1 METTVSSQNDAFTD
15 LAERNASLR
24 RACAE
29 LKRDLQR
36 LEAELTYPLSQRLN
50 ALDLST
56 LSPQAG
62 VGRPEALLIEHFELT
77 DELSRARDE
86 LEHIEDTLIELLDRL
101 SR

>member
-1 METTVSSQNDAFTD
+1 METTIPSQSDAFTD

-36 LEAELTYPLSQRLN
+36 LEAEQTYPLSRRLN

-56 LSPQAG
+56 PRPLEG
-62 VGRPEALLIEHFELT
+62 CGRPEALLIEHFALT
-77 DELSRARDE
+77 DELLRARDE
-86 LEHIEDTLIELLDRL
+86 LEHIENTLIELLDRL
-101 SR
+101 SQ